1 MRDRIVL
8 IGATAPSL
16 NDFFFTPDISGAFR
30 EEGSWFKNQRR
41 MAGVV
46 IHANLISQMVSGA
59 LEGRAFLQV
68 WSEPLEWI
76 WIFTWSAGG
85 ALLAW
90 GLRASRL
97 TQKQRRF
104 GKTVAIVLLA
114 GAGAIAIGYLAFLN
128 SWWIPVVR
136 PLVALFASAII
147 VSDYNSR
154 KLLRDRDRRLTQF
167 LEAVPVGITVVD
179 TGGNA
184 YFFNEKAKQI
194 LAPHLSRNAS
204 VSEIDLAYRS
214 SFTQGDRDFGP
225 SELLIQRALKGEST
239 TADDIEIYNGDRDIP
254 IEAWGTPIYD
264 EEGNISFAIVAFQD
278 ISDRKKAEQER
289 QAFIQKLSELNEDL
303 ERSLDAEIR
312 LIEAAE
318 RFVPNQFLSFLGYES
333 IAEVKLGDAVEKEMS
348 VLFCDIR
355 NFTTLSEAMSP
366 EENFKFINAYLSR
379 MEPAIIEN
387 NGFIDKYIGDAIM
400 ALFGGGADDAVQAG
414 ISMLKYLSDYNTT
427 RGRPGRPK
435 IKIGIGINTGSLML
449 GTVGGIN
456 RLDGTV
462 ISDAVN
468 LASRIETL
476 TKYYGVEL
484 LITQQTF
491 LHLQNPGKYDIRLID
506 RVQVK
511 GKSEQV
517 TVYEIFD
524 ADPPE
529 LREGKLTTK
538 SEFEKAILLFHLNS
552 FSEAQGL
559 FQRCLTANPG
569 DKVSQI
575 YLERCEQERSDRP
588 LPTQP

>member
-1 MRDRIVL
+1 
-8 IGATAPSL
+8 
-16 NDFFFTPDISGAFR
+16 
-30 EEGSWFKNQRR
+30 
-41 MAGVV
+41 
-46 IHANLISQMVSGA
+46 
-59 LEGRAFLQV
+59 
-68 WSEPLEWI
+68 
-76 WIFTWSAGG
+76 
-85 ALLAW
+85 
-90 GLRASRL
+90 
-97 TQKQRRF
+97 
-104 GKTVAIVLLA
+104 
-114 GAGAIAIGYLAFLN
+114 
-128 SWWIPVVR
+128 
-136 PLVALFASAII
+136 
-147 VSDYNSR
+147 
-154 KLLRDRDRRLTQF
+154 
-167 LEAVPVGITVVD
+167 
-179 TGGNA
+179 
-184 YFFNEKAKQI
+184 
-194 LAPHLSRNAS
+194 
-204 VSEIDLAYRS
+204 
-214 SFTQGDRDFGP
+214 
-225 SELLIQRALKGEST
+225 
-239 TADDIEIYNGDRDIP
+239 
-254 IEAWGTPIYD
+254 
-264 EEGNISFAIVAFQD
+264 
-278 ISDRKKAEQER
+278 
-289 QAFIQKLSELNEDL
+289 
-303 ERSLDAEIR
+303 
-312 LIEAAE
+312 
-318 RFVPNQFLSFLGYES
+318 
-333 IAEVKLGDAVEKEMS
+333 
-348 VLFCDIR
+348 
-355 NFTTLSEAMSP
+355 
-366 EENFKFINAYLSR
+366 